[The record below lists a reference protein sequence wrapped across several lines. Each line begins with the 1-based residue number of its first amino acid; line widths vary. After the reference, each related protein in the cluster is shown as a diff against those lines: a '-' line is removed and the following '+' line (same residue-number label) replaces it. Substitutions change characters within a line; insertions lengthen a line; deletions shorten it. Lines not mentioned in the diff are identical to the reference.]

1 MSTYQSNIAS
11 TFIDLATFDALEQKL
26 YSGLDSIT
34 YFVRQHKKATWFAQ
48 TPVVLSNASGTA
60 DFGNDWSVTISRAGD
75 YLLHNWL
82 SVTTPALAPAA
93 DTANFWVKN
102 LMHNLVKEVSIT
114 FNDLT
119 AMRIESTQ
127 LDFWAAFST
136 PASKKNGY
144 RNMTGY
150 GVETLSANG
159 RDNVFL
165 HGLDASV
172 AHKLQLPL
180 PFFFTRDSGVSLPTA
195 ALPYNDMRINFT
207 FRTAAELLT
216 AFDLTGAAE
225 AQIPAVLGTTT
236 TVTNPSFG
244 GKVSVWANYAV
255 VSNDER
261 ALMGRVTR
269 EIVIEQFQSAPI
281 TNYTNG
287 GTSTYDIR
295 FSSAVKALFFGLRRD
310 HSDDTTVQTGV
321 GITGAGGDRLSGYD
335 TRVPANEAAGIYER
349 KSPLET
355 VTLLYENTTRL
366 GSVPSAY
373 FNSVNPYYHAQ
384 AIPSDEPG
392 MHMYSYG
399 LDLMSVDPTGST
411 NYGRL
416 TNVTI
421 VPTETALAAA
431 NTDWKIIVN
440 AIVYNVAKISGG
452 AFGFPIL

>member
-1 MSTYQSNIAS
+1 MSSQSNVSS
-11 TFIDLATFDALEQKL
+11 TFIDIATFDALEEYL
-26 YSGLDSIT
+26 YGGPDAVT
-34 YFVRQHKKATWFAQ
+34 YFVRQHKKSTWFSQ
-48 TPVVLSNASGTA
+48 VPVILSNASGTA

-75 YLLHNWL
+75 YLLHTWL
-82 SVTTPALAPAA
+82 SVTTPVLAAAA
-93 DTANFWVKN
+93 DTKNFWCKN

-136 PASKKNGY
+136 PASKKSGY
-144 RNMTGY
+144 RGMTGY

-172 AHKLQLPL
+172 AHKLTLPI
-180 PFFFTRDSGVSLPTA
+180 PFFYTRDSGVSLPTA
-195 ALPYNDMRINFT
+195 SLPYNDMRINFT

-216 AFDLTGAAE
+216 AFKTDTYV
-225 AQIPAVLGTTT
+225 QIPAVIGTTT
-236 TVTNPSFG
+236 TTSVVSFG
-244 GKVSVWANYAV
+244 GKVAVWGNYAV

-261 ALMGRVTR
+261 EMMGKVTR
-269 EIVIEQFQSAPI
+269 DIAIEQFQSAPV
-281 TNYTNG
+281 TNYTLG

-295 FSSAVKALFFGLRRD
+295 FSSAVKALFFGLRR
-310 HSDDTTVQTGV
+310 SAQYTGTNAAGPAFVQGS
-321 GITGAGGDRLSGYD
+321 GGDILSGYD
-335 TRVPANEAAGIYER
+335 TRVEADELDGTFER
-349 KSPLET
+349 KSPLDA
-355 VTLLYENTTRL
+355 VTLLYENNVRL
-366 GSVPSAY
+366 GSIPSSY
-373 FNSVNPYYHAQ
+373 FNAVNPYYHAQ
-384 AIPSDEPG
+384 SIPSDEPG

-421 VPTETALAAA
+421 VPTNTAAVVD
-431 NTDWKIIVN
+431 TDWKIIVN
-440 AIVYNVAKISGG
+440 AVVLNVARISGG